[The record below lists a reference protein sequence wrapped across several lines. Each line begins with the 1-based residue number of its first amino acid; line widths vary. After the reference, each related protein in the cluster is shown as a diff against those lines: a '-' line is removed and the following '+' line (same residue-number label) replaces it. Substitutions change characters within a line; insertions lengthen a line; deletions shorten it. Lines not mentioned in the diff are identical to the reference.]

1 MKALVIG
8 GAGFVGGYLV
18 SELNA
23 CGWEVHGTA
32 LEGETLAEGYIGH
45 TLNILDRDS
54 IRPLID
60 EIMPDR
66 KLKGDFACYVA
77 LFLSLEQR

>member
-23 CGWEVHGTA
+23 CSWEVHGTA

-60 EIMPDR
+60 EIMPDVIIC
-66 KLKGDFACYVA
+66 AQSSVS
-77 LFLSLEQR
+77 LSWKKPS

>member
-18 SELNA
+18 SELNT

-32 LEGETLAEGYIGH
+32 LEGETLAEGYIG
-45 TLNILDRDS
+45 
-54 IRPLID
+54 
-60 EIMPDR
+60 DR
-66 KLKGDFACYVA
+66 KSVV
-77 LFLSLEQR
+77 